1 MCMIILQLN
10 DLLVHSHMHVYM
22 CACMGAHMHM
32 FMGVQLH
39 MCGGQRL
46 TFGVIL
52 ESHLPW
58 FLRQGLVLTD

>member
-10 DLLVHSHMHVYM
+10 DLLVHSHIHVYM
-22 CACMGAHMHM
+22 CACMCAHMHM

-46 TFGVIL
+46 TLGVIL
-52 ESHLPW
+52 ESHLP
-58 FLRQGLVLTD
+58 